1 MLPLRDT
8 PPPVSSISPSQLL
21 AQWSPDPEPISL
33 PLLLTHI
40 FPHVSGERR
49 LSLPSPGEQQG
60 LGQNLS
66 YNSVQPTPGSILEQS
81 AALGGL
87 LVAGVLHT
95 CGLREFPASLA
106 MLLPPPWSTNKRRVF
121 LSRDSE
127 GHSR

>member
-8 PPPVSSISPSQLL
+8 PRPPSSVSPSQLL
-21 AQWSPDPEPISL
+21 AQWPPDPEPTSL

-60 LGQNLS
+60 LGQSLS
-66 YNSVQPTPGSILEQS
+66 SNSVQPAPGSILAQS

-87 LVAGVLHT
+87 LVCVSVEGGAHMWVKGVSS
-95 CGLREFPASLA
+95 FFA
-106 MLLPPPWSTNKRRVF
+106 MLLPSP
-121 LSRDSE
+121 
-127 GHSR
+127 

>member
-8 PPPVSSISPSQLL
+8 PPPRSPVSPSQLL
-21 AQWSPDPEPISL
+21 AQWPPDPEPISL

-66 YNSVQPTPGSILEQS
+66 YNSVQPAPGSILLQS

-87 LVAGVLHT
+87 LAGGEGGRPAHMWVKGVSSYFSHAPP
-95 CGLREFPASLA
+95 FPL
-106 MLLPPPWSTNKRRVF
+106 K
-121 LSRDSE
+121 
-127 GHSR
+127 H